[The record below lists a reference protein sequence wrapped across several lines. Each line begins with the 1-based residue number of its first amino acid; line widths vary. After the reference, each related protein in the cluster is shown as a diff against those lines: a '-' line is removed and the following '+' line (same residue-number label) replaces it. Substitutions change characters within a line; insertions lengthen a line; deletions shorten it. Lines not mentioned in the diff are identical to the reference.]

1 MAQCYLLY
9 VSREKCYVGGMKK
22 TLVTLAAFT
31 LGITGIA
38 APSQAAPAPVSF
50 TLNFV
55 GVPCEGCTVTWQNGV
70 DVDDQGGGPQET
82 IKNGSVTFTSDQ
94 GSMAPGS
101 FSINNPKFGFIDA
114 ATIIVMRYKG
124 KAVGSQVTRKKAVAA
139 KRASSC
145 WVGYNPVSNGG
156 TDSPTENSMTI
167 RLSTVKDKDMS
178 GKTTKSIL
186 SWARPTATVKGQ
198 LMEKPSSKFLSASKG
213 RILVNGD
220 LACG

>member
-1 MAQCYLLY
+1 MNKLL
-9 VSREKCYVGGMKK
+9 VAS
-22 TLVTLAAFT
+22 AAFT
-31 LGITGIA
+31 LGLTGIV

-55 GVPCEGCTVTWQNGV
+55 GVSCEGCTVNG
-70 DVDDQGGGPQET
+70 EK
-82 IKNGSVTFTSDQ
+82 IKNGSVTFTSDT
-94 GSMAPGS
+94 GSIPPGVFMIS
-101 FSINNPKFGFIDA
+101 NPKFGFMDA
-114 ATIIVMRYKG
+114 NTVIVMQYKG
-124 KAVGSQVTRKKAVAA
+124 KAVGSKMSRKEAVAA

-145 WVGYNPVSNGG
+145 WVGFNPVSNGG

-186 SWARPTATVKGQ
+186 SWAKPTATVKGQ
-198 LMEKPSSKFLSASKG
+198 LMEKPSSKFLPADKG
-213 RILVNGD
+213 RIMINGD

>member
-1 MAQCYLLY
+1 MQKPQDEAIKLAEELREYVVKKEMSAAETDGMFEWLTDKNYL
-9 VSREKCYVGGMKK
+9 
-22 TLVTLAAFT
+22 
-31 LGITGIA
+31 
-38 APSQAAPAPVSF
+38 
-50 TLNFV
+50 N
-55 GVPCEGCTVTWQNGV
+55 
-70 DVDDQGGGPQET
+70 D
-82 IKNGSVTFTSDQ
+82 
-94 GSMAPGS
+94 
-101 FSINNPKFGFIDA
+101 
-114 ATIIVMRYKG
+114 KG

-186 SWARPTATVKGQ
+186 SWARPMATVKGQ